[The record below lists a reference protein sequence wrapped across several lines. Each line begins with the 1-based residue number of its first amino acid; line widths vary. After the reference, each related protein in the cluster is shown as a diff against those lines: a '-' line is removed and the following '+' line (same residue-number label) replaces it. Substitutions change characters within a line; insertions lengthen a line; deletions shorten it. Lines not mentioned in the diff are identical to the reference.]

1 MPRKANFSK
10 LVKEDIA
17 KVFKEIATFENYSK
31 YIPNCS
37 SAKLIEKNDSFEIG
51 ELKFNF
57 LLKNY
62 SIKSKN
68 ILMENSIKINQV
80 DGPFDSF
87 EGEWTLNQKDKYLT
101 EINFSSEFELPFLL
115 DNLIPDTV
123 INIFCEAAM
132 DAFIKRLTKNK

>member
-1 MPRKANFSK
+1 VTRKANFSK
-10 LVKEDIA
+10 LVKEDST
-17 KVFKEIATFENYSK
+17 KVFKEIATFENYSN

-80 DGPFDSF
+80 DGPFESF
-87 EGEWTLNQKDKYLT
+87 EGEWTINQKDKYLT

-132 DAFIKRLTKNK
+132 DAFIERLAKNK